1 MTHQLQCGKL
11 FNVTFA
17 CRSESLTWR
26 PTLVCFLLNW
36 MRGYLRTSL
45 WKRSKKG
52 LSAECNQIRAHIPNT
67 AFFREILWLCRKAKE
82 EKQDFKIK
90 SRLFSRFQEKE
101 AETHTQIKERE
112 KHGKDMAC
120 RGHIRPTVGSC
131 KCLTELVN
139 YGPIVTRQSS
149 KMKLNIW
156 MFLYSFSLLSKTWPA
171 IPIKAFLFHFHHVHK
186 RKREVHSPIVKNQIN
201 V

>member
-1 MTHQLQCGKL
+1 MSCCSTQRLFAARGRPYRCCWNVKGQSRRQARIGYIAWWSVRPVSCAVSHWPSWRASIRWDQKQNKLGGQTNADPAPMTHQLQCGKL

-26 PTLVCFLLNW
+26 PTLSCLLPFNW

-45 WKRSKKG
+45 WKRSKKRGKG

-112 KHGKDMAC
+112 KD
-120 RGHIRPTVGSC
+120 
-131 KCLTELVN
+131 
-139 YGPIVTRQSS
+139 
-149 KMKLNIW
+149 
-156 MFLYSFSLLSKTWPA
+156 
-171 IPIKAFLFHFHHVHK
+171 
-186 RKREVHSPIVKNQIN
+186 
-201 V
+201 